1 MAEFNVRP
9 MPGKG
14 EDAVIRHH
22 WADEKRC
29 RSLSITQDCWKILGA
44 LANDCGNRSEVVE
57 IITRYAWNAN
67 LDLESI
73 RLELLRRTDNESGF
87 RGEEK
92 YQEEKAKLNGE
103 TANSPNTSGVDAC
116 GLKPPATANNTDACS
131 VEVDFDAPVQCS
143 I

>member
-1 MAEFNVRP
+1 
-9 MPGKG
+9 MPGQG
-14 EDAVIRHH
+14 EATVIRHH

-44 LANDCGNRSEVVE
+44 LANDCGNRSEVIE

-73 RLELLRRTDNESGF
+73 RLELLRRTDNETGF
-87 RGEEK
+87 PGEEK
-92 YQEEKAKLNGE
+92 YQEEKAKLNGQTTE
-103 TANSPNTSGVDAC
+103 QPDTCGV
-116 GLKPPATANNTDACS
+116 
-131 VEVDFDAPVQCS
+131 VVDLDAPVQCS